1 MIEEEDMEAALKNYT
16 PMSLQDVQL
25 YKGTGHVWSDIGGLA
40 DVKRSLVEILQ
51 WPLKYPEIFKNAPIK
66 LQNGILL
73 YGMPGTGKT
82 MLAKAIAN
90 ECGVNLISVKV
101 RTNFFLPL
109 INSIISL
116 ITNIQGPEL
125 LSKYIGVSE
134 ESVRNVFER

>member
-1 MIEEEDMEAALKNYT
+1 MKNYT
-16 PMSLQDVQL
+16 PMSLQGVQL

-90 ECGVNLISVKV
+90 ECGVNLISIKV
-101 RTNFFLPL
+101 RTIFLFL
-109 INSIISL
+109 INSIIL
-116 ITNIQGPEL
+116 IRQ
-125 LSKYIGVSE
+125 
-134 ESVRNVFER
+134 

>member
-1 MIEEEDMEAALKNYT
+1 MIEEEDMEVALKNYT

-25 YKGTGHVWSDIGGLA
+25 YKGMGHVWSDIGGLA
-40 DVKRSLVEILQ
+40 DVKRSLIEILQ

-82 MLAKAIAN
+82 LLAKAIAN

-101 RTNFFLPL
+101 RTIFFIFNQLYNFNCKS
-109 INSIISL
+109 INYKYL
-116 ITNIQGPEL
+116 GPGIVVE
-125 LSKYIGVSE
+125 IH
-134 ESVRNVFER
+134 RC